1 MGTNGQRQSEA
12 PTARAPPPARLPRDR
27 QSSCALRGP
36 GPAPPGAAHSR
47 LTARSPRRPAGQ
59 GQCEPRRARARSRC
73 DSCRRAVTR
82 ARR

>member
-12 PTARAPPPARLPRDR
+12 PTAGAPRPARLPWDR

-36 GPAPPGAAHSR
+36 GPAR
-47 LTARSPRRPAGQ
+47 LTAQSPRRPAGQ